1 MSPKRRQP
9 KRAQT
14 KMPTNRNLDSSKRW
28 QTKTLIEQNLK
39 KPKHRQTET
48 LADQNER
55 HPLSEINH
63 LGPKK
68 PISSTK
74 LLTQR

>member
-28 QTKTLIEQNLK
+28 QTETSIEQNLK
-39 KPKHRQTET
+39 NRNIDKPKHWQIKMNHTPYLKLIT
-48 LADQNER
+48 LAPRNR
-55 HPLSEINH
+55 FPLPNY
-63 LGPKK
+63 
-68 PISSTK
+68 
-74 LLTQR
+74 